1 MARDSTGLPATCIT
15 LITEMT
21 NEASITSEARP
32 PDTLF
37 GSRRPSVALTTNP
50 TNGRSGI
57 SASTCK
63 SSPFEGRKSVGV
75 QRLAVA
81 EQRDDQREAHGRF
94 SRGHRHDEE
103 RDDLTV

>member
-1 MARDSTGLPATCIT
+1 MARASTGLPAICTT

-50 TNGRSGI
+50 ANGSSGI
-57 SASTCK
+57 SASTC
-63 SSPFEGRKSVGV
+63 
-75 QRLAVA
+75 
-81 EQRDDQREAHGRF
+81 
-94 SRGHRHDEE
+94 
-103 RDDLTV
+103 